1 MRLFFLMLFWL
12 AGVTA
17 AFADT
22 PLVAPFIAARAYTL
36 VEVESNQPL
45 ASLNPDQRMEPAS
58 LTKLMTAY
66 LVFKALREQKIN
78 PEQRV
83 FPSTHAWHM
92 PGSRMFIQAG
102 KAVSVTDL
110 LHGLIIQSGNDAGVA
125 LAETVGGTEE
135 KFVERMNAMAHAMGM
150 ENTHFVNAT
159 GLPDDQHYSTARD
172 LGILAQALIRDFPE
186 YYPLYGQKE
195 YTYDGITQPNR
206 NRLLWIDPSVD
217 GLKTGHTDS
226 AGFCLIASARRGERR
241 LLAVVL
247 GTNSDL
253 ARTNE
258 SQKLLNWGFQ
268 AFESRTLFR
277 KGVPVRV
284 LDAYKGGKSTVSVGF
299 ARDIWVTTP
308 IGHEKETREV
318 LTTLQPVVAPV
329 DVGQKMGALKVYYA
343 DQWVNGAD
351 LVALESIPA
360 GNVFTRTWD
369 TVRLMLK

>member
-1 MRLFFLMLFWL
+1 
-12 AGVTA
+12 
-17 AFADT
+17 
-22 PLVAPFIAARAYTL
+22 
-36 VEVESNQPL
+36 
-45 ASLNPDQRMEPAS
+45 
-58 LTKLMTAY
+58 
-66 LVFKALREQKIN
+66 
-78 PEQRV
+78 
-83 FPSTHAWHM
+83 
-92 PGSRMFIQAG
+92 
-102 KAVSVTDL
+102 
-110 LHGLIIQSGNDAGVA
+110 
-125 LAETVGGTEE
+125 
-135 KFVERMNAMAHAMGM
+135 
-150 ENTHFVNAT
+150 
-159 GLPDDQHYSTARD
+159 
-172 LGILAQALIRDFPE
+172 
-186 YYPLYGQKE
+186 
-195 YTYDGITQPNR
+195 
-206 NRLLWIDPSVD
+206 
-217 GLKTGHTDS
+217 LKTGHTDS

-343 DQWVNGAD
+343 EQWVNGAD